1 MFWESVDY
9 RWKGT
14 DGDRSRGDV
23 KGEGHEDRDE
33 LVKGT
38 AMRYKTRCGREGE
51 SGRIWLDRRTGCE
64 ELVEMHNVYGLLQL

>member
-1 MFWESVDY
+1 V
-9 RWKGT
+9 R
-14 DGDRSRGDV
+14 
-23 KGEGHEDRDE
+23 GEGHEDRDE

-64 ELVEMHNVYGLLQL
+64 ELVEVHNVYGLLQL